1 MDPSPCMAKQ
11 IFIESVW
18 VDFLFARCCLS
29 KQFLEVIVGMMDS
42 LLFIAHS
49 KIIFNFF
56 VLRWVWE
63 ALSHKIHRR
72 RLLIDKEL
80 HCVVLRIIRWRH
92 LLSKVTICCDA
103 ILTLLAAIA
112 LEEVVWHEKVIMGV
126 GTSSLYIKINHLI
139 SSQSKQGIG
148 FVSRSE
154 ETPYK

>member
-1 MDPSPCMAKQ
+1 M
-11 IFIESVW
+11 
-18 VDFLFARCCLS
+18 
-29 KQFLEVIVGMMDS
+29 
-42 LLFIAHS
+42 
-49 KIIFNFF
+49 
-56 VLRWVWE
+56 
-63 ALSHKIHRR
+63 
-72 RLLIDKEL
+72 
-80 HCVVLRIIRWRH
+80 VLRIIRWRH

-154 ETPYK
+154 ETPYKELSPSAPICRTDAKEDLRIAEFREINSFERILTLVIGEREEVDLVLKFRCIVNT